1 MAILFSKV
9 GEEISS
15 DYPNLHELI
24 ANMFETMYASRGVGL
39 AAHQIGIPIRLFIV
53 DCSSFKEDEP

>member
-1 MAILFSKV
+1 MVLPVLAYGDPILKKV

-15 DYPNLHELI
+15 DYPNLEELI

-39 AAHQIGIPIRLFIV
+39 AAHQV
-53 DCSSFKEDEP
+53 